1 MCLAVPALIT
11 KIDETMAEVDLGGV
25 VTRVSVLLTPEAKVG
40 DYVVM
45 HAGYAL
51 SVLDAEEAEQTLQL
65 LREIAETDAD
75 G

>member
-11 KIDETMAEVDLGGV
+11 KIEETMAEADLGGV
-25 VTRVSVLLTPEAKVG
+25 ATRVSVLFTPEAKVG

-51 SVLDAEEAEQTLQL
+51 SVLDTEEAEETLRL
-65 LREIAETDAD
+65 LQQIAEADAD
-75 G
+75 E

>member
-25 VTRVSVLLTPEAKVG
+25 ATRVSVLFTPEARVG

-51 SVLDAEEAEQTLQL
+51 SVLDAQEAEETLQL
-65 LREIAETDAD
+65 LQQIAETDAD